1 MISSERKIKWNHLQ
15 IYGSHSLCSSLLSRT
30 LPCEFY
36 GYIYIIWI
44 YILYMWIYTLFLK
57 EKIFVFQIQ
66 LKFINPLK
74 NLRRLGI
81 KMVTDIFLDWE
92 SYQFRTEEIDAVF
105 HGAVWPQVNLDF
117 CIVPWCY
124 LLVPLLLLHL
134 HSSYPDLN
142 ACPGLFF
149 YIEPFFISESF
160 RTLFFASPT
169 T

>member
-1 MISSERKIKWNHLQ
+1 MEVIL
-15 IYGSHSLCSSLLSRT
+15 YVALSSLELCPVNSMD
-30 LPCEFY
+30 
-36 GYIYIIWI
+36 I

-66 LKFINPLK
+66 LRFINPLK

-117 CIVPWCY
+117 CIVP
-124 LLVPLLLLHL
+124 
-134 HSSYPDLN
+134 
-142 ACPGLFF
+142 
-149 YIEPFFISESF
+149 
-160 RTLFFASPT
+160 
-169 T
+169 